1 MSSSAL
7 NATPFYK
14 LGDIPGFKNMLLKN
28 PVENNL
34 KFNRKNYSSKNNKYS
49 IIHYD
54 KEMLS
59 LDIVPTVG
67 LLRSVVIDSEN
78 SVVSFSPPKSIP
90 FDTFAKKYPINNC
103 EIVAEQFVE
112 GIMINMFWDKTSGLS
127 GSWEFATRNTVG
139 GDVSFQK
146 NQKTFR
152 TMFLEAVEQ
161 NNLQLNMLNPAYC
174 YSFVM
179 QHPDNRIVVPFKTS
193 QLYLVEVY
201 EIVQTDDGTA
211 NVFSNNLEVVKKCGL
226 WENTTV
232 KFPEVY
238 NNWSHYSDLKNEF
251 ASMNSS
257 YDIMGVVIKNKKTL
271 ERCKLRN
278 PVYEYIK
285 NLHTNQI
292 KIQYQYLMLRKE
304 RKISDFL
311 KNYPEN
317 KKDFSFFREKL
328 HDFTK
333 TLYQNYIT
341 CYIKKEKLLKDFQD
355 HFRSHMLHIHKL
367 YIDELKP
374 KNDYVNNSVVIQY
387 VNNLHPSMQM
397 YSLNACLRKR
407 DIDFI
412 KIDSTAD

>member
-14 LGDIPGFKNMLLKN
+14 LGDIPGFKTMLLKN
-28 PVENNL
+28 PHENNL
-34 KFNRKNYSSKNNKYS
+34 KFNRKNYNNKNNKYS
-49 IIHYD
+49 IICYD

-59 LDIVPTVG
+59 LDIVPSVG
-67 LLRSVVIDSEN
+67 FLRSVVIDSEN
-78 SVVSFSPPKSIP
+78 SVVSFSPPKSMP
-90 FDTFAKKYPINNC
+90 FDTFAKKYQENNKDV
-103 EIVAEQFVE
+103 VAEQFVE
-112 GIMINMFWDKTSGLS
+112 GTMINMFWDKTAGLS

-152 TMFLEAVEQ
+152 TMFLEASQQ
-161 NNLQLNMLNPAYC
+161 NNLQLNMLNSAYC

-179 QHPDNRIVVPFKTS
+179 QHPDNRNVFPFKTA

-201 EIVQTDDGTA
+201 EIVQTDDGTV
-211 NVFSNNLEVVKKCGL
+211 NVFSHNLEVVKKYGL

-238 NNWSHYSDLKNEF
+238 NNWTEYSELKSNY

-257 YDIMGVVIKNKKTL
+257 YDVMGVVIKNKKTL
-271 ERCKLRN
+271 ERCKLKN
-278 PVYEYIK
+278 PIYEYIK
-285 NLHTNQI
+285 NLHINQI

-304 RKISDFL
+304 GRISDFL
-311 KNYPEN
+311 KHYPEN
-317 KKDFSFFREKL
+317 KKDFSFFRDKL

-341 CYIKKEKLLKDFQD
+341 CYIKKEKLLKDFSD
-355 HFRSHMLHIHKL
+355 SFRSHMLHIHKL

-374 KNDYVNNSVVIQY
+374 KNEYVNNSVVIQY
-387 VNNLHPSMQM
+387 VNKLHPSMQM
-397 YSLNACLRKR
+397 HSLNACLRKR
-407 DIDFI
+407 NIDFI
-412 KIDSTAD
+412 KIDLMSD